1 MKGRPSGYTQEIAD
15 VICERLANGESL
27 RRICRDDDMPEMRTV
42 MRWLNA
48 REEFCQQYA
57 RARELQAE
65 CIFDEMAEIADDGT
79 NDWMASNAPDCEGYK
94 LNGEHVSRSKLR
106 IDARKWMLAKMAPR
120 KYGDKQQ
127 VDHVSSDG
135 SMQPAS
141 PEEAMTR
148 IMGVLAIVEAR
159 SDAGKD

>member
-1 MKGRPSGYTQEIAD
+1 MGRPSGFSQEIAD

-27 RRICRDDDMPEMRTV
+27 RRICESEEMPHLATV

-48 REEFCQQYA
+48 REEFCVQYA

-65 CIFDEMAEIADDGT
+65 FFFDQMAEIADDGS

-94 LNGEHVSRSKLR
+94 LNGEHVQRSKLR
-106 IDARKWMLAKMAPR
+106 IDARKWMLARMAPR

-127 VDHVSSDG
+127 LDHVSSDG

-141 PEEAMTR
+141 PEEAMAR
-148 IMGVLAIVEAR
+148 IMGVLAVVEAR
-159 SDAGKD
+159 GNAGEG

>member
-1 MKGRPSGYTQEIAD
+1 MARPSGFSQEIAD

-48 REEFCQQYA
+48 REDFCQQYV

-65 CIFDEMAEIADDGT
+65 CIFDQMAEIADDGT

-94 LNGEHVSRSKLR
+94 LNGEHVQRSKLR
-106 IDARKWMLAKMAPR
+106 IDARKWMLAKMSPR

-127 VDHVSSDG
+127 IDHVSSDG

-141 PEEAMTR
+141 PEEAMAR
-148 IMGVLAIVEAR
+148 ILGVLAIAEAR
-159 SDAGKD
+159 GDAGKD

>member
-48 REEFCQQYA
+48 REEFCQQYV

-94 LNGEHVSRSKLR
+94 LNGEHVQRSKLR

-127 VDHVSSDG
+127 IDHVSSDG

-141 PEEAMTR
+141 PEEAMAR

>member
-27 RRICRDDDMPEMRTV
+27 RRICEGEDMPHLATV
-42 MRWLNA
+42 MRWLGANKD
-48 REEFCQQYA
+48 FCEQYA

-65 CIFDEMAEIADDGT
+65 FIFDQMAEIADDGT

-94 LNGEHVSRSKLR
+94 FNSEHVSRSKLR
-106 IDARKWMLAKMAPR
+106 IDTRKWMLAKMAPR

-127 VDHVSSDG
+127 IDHVSSDG

-148 IMGVLAIVEAR
+148 IMGVLAIAEAR
-159 SDAGKD
+159 GDAGKD

>member
-27 RRICRDDDMPEMRTV
+27 RRICESEDMPSLSMV
-42 MRWLNA
+42 MRWLGANA
-48 REEFCQQYA
+48 EFREQYA

-65 CIFDEMAEIADDGT
+65 FIFDQMADIADDGT

-94 LNGEHVSRSKLR
+94 FNSEHVSRSKLR
-106 IDARKWMLAKMAPR
+106 IDARKWMLAKMSPR

-127 VDHVSSDG
+127 IDHVSSDG

-141 PEEAMTR
+141 PEEAMAR

-159 SDAGKD
+159 GNAGKD

>member
-1 MKGRPSGYTQEIAD
+1 MPH
-15 VICERLANGESL
+15 LA
-27 RRICRDDDMPEMRTV
+27 TV
-42 MRWLNA
+42 MRWLGANKEF
-48 REEFCQQYA
+48 REQYA

-65 CIFDEMAEIADDGT
+65 FIFDQMAEIADDGT

-94 LNGEHVSRSKLR
+94 FNSEHVSRSKLR
-106 IDARKWMLAKMAPR
+106 IDTRKWMLAKMAPR

-127 VDHVSSDG
+127 IDHVSSDG

-141 PEEAMTR
+141 PVEAMTR

>member
-27 RRICRDDDMPEMRTV
+27 RRICESEDMPSLSMV
-42 MRWLNA
+42 MRWLGANA
-48 REEFCQQYA
+48 EFREQYA

-65 CIFDEMAEIADDGT
+65 FIFDQMAEIADDGT

-94 LNGEHVSRSKLR
+94 FNSEHVSRSKLR

-127 VDHVSSDG
+127 IDHVSSDG

-141 PEEAMTR
+141 PEEAMAR

>member
-27 RRICRDDDMPEMRTV
+27 RRICESEDMPSLSMV
-42 MRWLNA
+42 MRWLGANA
-48 REEFCQQYA
+48 EFREQYA

-65 CIFDEMAEIADDGT
+65 FIFDQMAEIADDGT

-94 LNGEHVSRSKLR
+94 FNSEHVSRSKLR
-106 IDARKWMLAKMAPR
+106 IDARKWMLAKMSPR

-127 VDHVSSDG
+127 IDHVSSDG

-141 PEEAMTR
+141 PEEAMAR

-159 SDAGKD
+159 GNAGKD